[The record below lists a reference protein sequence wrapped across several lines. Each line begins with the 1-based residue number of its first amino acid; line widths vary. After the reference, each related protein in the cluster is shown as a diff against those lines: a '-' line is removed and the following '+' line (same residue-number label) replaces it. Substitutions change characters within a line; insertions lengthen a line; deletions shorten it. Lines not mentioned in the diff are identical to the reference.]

1 MLKVIVSHDVDHLY
15 WSDHMRDLFYPKLC
29 VRETIAVINKQI
41 TFAEWKLRLKSTV
54 QWRRNHID
62 ELMAFDKEQGIPST
76 FFFGMAKGLGM
87 SYAQKTALPI
97 MRQLRDNDFCVG
109 VHGIAYDDPGVIQE
123 EYAAYKRLMGYG
135 PQGIRMHYVRYT
147 DRTFAMLN
155 EVGYAFD
162 STEFDKKTSG
172 SIAAPYRVGAMWE
185 FPLAI
190 MDVYLPY
197 DAQKAGE
204 ITRERLR
211 QAAERD
217 IGYCT
222 VLLHDTNFSAAYP
235 VYSDWYKWLVRY
247 CRENGIGFCSFQEA
261 IRELA
266 AQR

>member
-1 MLKVIVSHDVDHLY
+1 MKIIISHDVDHLY
-15 WSDHMRDLFYPKLC
+15 WNDHLRDLFYPKLW
-29 VRETIAVINKQI
+29 VRETLALLSRKTSSKEWWNRVTIPFHRNINH
-41 TFAEWKLRLKSTV
+41 L
-54 QWRRNHID
+54 D
-62 ELMAFDKEQGIPST
+62 ELMQFDKENGIPST
-76 FFFGMAKGLGM
+76 FFFGMANGLGM
-87 SYAQKTALPI
+87 SYKREKALPVI
-97 MRQLRDNDFCVG
+97 QRVQAEGFETG
-109 VHGIAYDDPGVIQE
+109 VHGIAYDDSGAIRT
-123 EYAAYKRLMGYG
+123 EYAAYEALTRRA

-155 EVGYAFD
+155 EAGYAFD
-162 STEFDKKTSG
+162 STEFDKKTGG
-172 SIAAPYRVGAMWE
+172 SVTAPYRVGAMWE
-185 FPLAI
+185 FPLTI